1 MDDDLINFGNPDL
14 EPEKTWSYSLSYERR
29 FADDGGSVELKAS
42 YEDSETTD
50 PFTGEKRRLRF
61 STPDY
66 FQVNFRHDVEGT
78 NFAYGFNAHRRS
90 GRIRQDISLYEDT
103 DFEIHLGSAF
113 VEYNF
118 TPNLR
123 VRFAGAH
130 FLNDDGRVFDK
141 IFYEG
146 NIADGVIR
154 RIDVQDWRIDPDY
167 VLSLQATF

>member
-1 MDDDLINFGNPDL
+1 MLSEQALLTF
-14 EPEKTWSYSLSYERR
+14 SYT
-29 FADDGGSVELKAS
+29 

-123 VRFAGAH
+123 VRFAGVH